1 MARTLPG
8 ANLRGPSPGSFFP
21 VLPSH
26 STPRIAMPRPTES
39 AALPPEL
46 QPLLDGV
53 TAGNRLALARAISV
67 VENERTGFQTLLHA
81 LLQRGHGGG
90 ARLGITGPPGAG
102 KSSLVSE
109 IARTHRSEDEAVG
122 IVAVDPTSPY
132 SGGALLGDR
141 IRMNDL
147 ALDEGI
153 FIRSM
158 ASRGSLGG
166 LATTTKE
173 VLDVMDAFGF
183 PRLLVETV
191 GVGQTELEITGAAD
205 TVVVVLV
212 PESGDGIQAMKAGLM
227 EIADIFVVNKS
238 DRPGADRLV
247 KEVRTALHLRT
258 GRAPGRVPAHH
269 GVDHGAVK
277 AATEGTDESGESSAP
292 EGWVPPVVQTMA
304 QTGDGVDELLETVE
318 RHRAWLVESGEL
330 ERRRTRRTRER
341 IRDVLDREMKRRVRR
356 EMADSGVMEAMLGQI
371 AEGGATPYS
380 VAREL
385 LGNIAVEPEAAPLP
399 VDPKAVQTQAG
410 PEPGRAMTRDGA

>member
-1 MARTLPG
+1 MSKS
-8 ANLRGPSPGSFFP
+8 GPSPSSAFAP
-21 VLPSH
+21 SELP
-26 STPRIAMPRPTES
+26 
-39 AALPPEL
+39 
-46 QPLLDGV
+46 QPLRTLVDGV
-53 TAGNRLALARAISV
+53 ARGKRIALARAISV
-67 VENERTGFQTLLHA
+67 VENERDGFQSLLHA
-81 LLQRGHGGG
+81 LLVESEGGG
-90 ARLGITGPPGAG
+90 ARVGITGPPGAG

-109 IARTHRSEDEAVG
+109 LARSYRQTGDSVG

-173 VLDVMDAFGF
+173 VLDVMEAHGF

-247 KEVRTALHLRT
+247 KEVRTALHFRT

-269 GVDHGAVK
+269 GVDHSKV
-277 AATEGTDESGESSAP
+277 EQQERPSESPVDDS
-292 EGWVPPVVQTMA
+292 WTPPVVQTIA
-304 QTGDGVDELLETVE
+304 QSGDGVPELIEAIE
-318 RHRAWLVESGEL
+318 RHREWLVDSGDL
-330 ERRRTRRTRER
+330 ERRRRRRVRER
-341 IRDVLDREMKRRVRR
+341 IRDVLDRELRRRVRR
-356 EMADSGVMEAMLGQI
+356 ELSEDALVDRALARIAD
-371 AEGGATPYS
+371 GGATPYS
-380 VAREL
+380 VAGEFLAR
-385 LGNIAVEPEAAPLP
+385 IAVDPHEAPLP
-399 VDPKAVQTQAG
+399 DASG
-410 PEPGRAMTRDGA
+410 